1 MNDEIIRSPEWLSR
15 EATLIGDDAVEKL
28 KKARILLFGCG
39 GVGSYTAEAL
49 IRSGVGYISVVDFDT
64 VSKSNINRQII
75 ATHKTVGMSKVLLMR
90 ERALDINPD
99 ISFNALS
106 FFVNAENASE
116 IIESEHPDYVIDAID
131 NVSAKIAIAEYCY
144 KNGIPIIASMGT
156 GNKLDQS
163 RFRITDI
170 KKTEVCPLAKVM
182 RRELRLRGISN
193 IEVLWSDEQP
203 LKNGERTPASISFVP
218 SAAGLMI
225 AGHVI
230 KKICNLP

>member
-106 FFVNAENASE
+106 LFVNAENASE

-230 KKICNLP
+230 KKICEL

>member
-106 FFVNAENASE
+106 LFVNAENASE

-182 RRELRLRGISN
+182 RRELRLRGVSN

-230 KKICNLP
+230 KRICNLP

>member
-1 MNDEIIRSPEWLSR
+1 
-15 EATLIGDDAVEKL
+15 
-28 KKARILLFGCG
+28 
-39 GVGSYTAEAL
+39 
-49 IRSGVGYISVVDFDT
+49 
-64 VSKSNINRQII
+64 
-75 ATHKTVGMSKVLLMR
+75 MSKVELMR

-106 FFVNAENASE
+106 LFVSVENASE
-116 IIESEHPDYVIDAID
+116 IIENERPDYVIDAID
-131 NVSAKIAIAEYCY
+131 NVSAKIAIAEHCF

-156 GNKLDQS
+156 GNKLDAS

-182 RRELRLRGISN
+182 RRELKARGITN
-193 IEVLWSDEQP
+193 IDALWSDEQP

-218 SAAGLMI
+218 SSAGLMI

-230 KKICNLP
+230 KKICEL

>member
-106 FFVNAENASE
+106 LFVNAENASE